1 MEKKIENLLENVFE
15 KVSKEKLNVTI
26 HYPNSTKIQISC
38 QRCSNPTSICKF

>member
-26 HYPNSTKIQISC
+26 QYPNNTKI
-38 QRCSNPTSICKF
+38 